1 MRKTRYVE
9 PEGLLLLLLLLLLTT
24 CRVSRPPAPRRALR
38 AGWQDGL
45 DHRQPVRP
53 RGGGGTA
60 AGQWRKCECAQR
72 GMWRVIGACPRP
84 ERGNG
89 KGDPASRHARTT
101 PAVLHHR
108 RSGDAGGAHTPMNR
122 LWFPLC
128 TWELADLHVSAH
140 QSFERSACAWCL
152 CASPHRYVHMQPV
165 HMCSCLFFLCAER
178 CIGHVN
184 VHVCCARV

>member
-1 MRKTRYVE
+1 MRCVQGGRTALIIASRYGHAEVV
-9 PEGLLLLLLLLLLTT
+9 GQLLDNGANVNAHNEV
-24 CRVSRPPAPRRALR
+24 C
-38 AGWQDGL
+38 
-45 DHRQPVRP
+45 
-53 RGGGGTA
+53 GGSSGHA
-60 AGQWRKCECAQR
+60 
-72 GMWRVIGACPRP
+72 PRP